1 MDSDVAEK
9 RGDNGQARY
18 YARGIQ
24 RHLLRHHPTSPTRPL
39 PVSDFYACWFLWFV
53 DAPGV
58 DVTRESRQWP
68 GVAVQS
74 RAGNRVAWAAE
85 VAGMFGEIGCINNK
99 SFAWEER
106 VAHER
111 TVQAL

>member
-1 MDSDVAEK
+1 VITGRRDIIASAK
-9 RGDNGQARY
+9 
-18 YARGIQ
+18 GIQ

-39 PVSDFYACWFLWFV
+39 PVFDSYACLFLWFG

-58 DVTRESRQWP
+58 DVTRESQQWP
-68 GVAVQS
+68 GVAVRS
-74 RAGNRVAWAAE
+74 RAGNWVAWAVK

-99 SFAWEER
+99 SFAWAER
-106 VAHER
+106 VTYER